1 MKEFIAKEFGGMLR
15 DVPLI
20 QLDRGKSSILMI
32 EASKQ
37 AAYLW
42 LKEHPSSEN
51 ALKIATGNS
60 TSLTSGDLLAFF
72 REIAPAVE

>member
-1 MKEFIAKEFGGMLR
+1 MSDFIEREFGGSLR
-15 DVPLI
+15 DSPLI
-20 QLDRGKSSILMI
+20 ELDRGKSSMLMI
-32 EASKQ
+32 ECAKQ

-42 LKEHPSSEN
+42 LREHPSSGK